1 MDNNLSNSPD
11 PGSIFPTQINN
22 NQNPLSN
29 DNPPNPQSL
38 QPSTDSP
45 TQTPDSP
52 KPQYQPKKK
61 LFLALLGMILALTFL
76 CLGIITVAIAYD
88 KIEIPKYPKLQNAI
102 TLAVMSIP
110 YTPKTPRYLLTR
122 TVIAHKDIT
131 KHSFDISIAMESQG
145 LTAITGLSKTEA
157 LAQGSINYQNPENII
172 FSANIALTKDF
183 NFEIKKPNQILYFKI
198 NKIPSY
204 IPAAFGMQIDQF
216 DPIIGKWV
224 SYDTTGLETKASEEL
239 NKDKEVKTPS
249 EEIIEGFESNFLK
262 DQLVKKLKVEKVKE
276 DKNNFYKLTIDFDK
290 KTLDELE
297 KILRK
302 DSAKTLYQDGETRLS
317 DVIKKMSWSIFIN
330 TKTYLTHK
338 IVVTSESEFDKINS
352 DYSSPFLGTSETLP
366 QNSKFN
372 FAMVIQFD
380 NFGEEINVSPP
391 SDAITFDEFLE
402 LFSKIVAEIYK
413 QISPPATPESGNN
426 RN

>member
-1 MDNNLSNSPD
+1 MDNNLLNPSNPD
-11 PGSIFPTQINN
+11 SIFSTQTNT
-22 NQNPLSN
+22 NQDSALDN
-29 DNPPNPQSL
+29 NPPNSQSL
-38 QPSTDSP
+38 QPSTDSKP
-45 TQTPDSP
+45 AQTPDSP
-52 KPQYQPKKK
+52 EPHPKKK
-61 LFLALLGMILALTFL
+61 LFLALLGIILALTFL

-88 KIEIPKYPKLQNAI
+88 KVEITKYPKLQNAV

-157 LAQGSINYQNPENII
+157 LAKGSINYQNPENII
-172 FSANIALTKDF
+172 FSANIAFTKDF

-204 IPAAFGMQIDQF
+204 IPATFGMQIDQF

-249 EEIIEGFESNFLK
+249 EEIIEDFESNFLK
-262 DQLVKKLKVEKVKE
+262 DQIVKKLKVEKVKE
-276 DKNNFYKLTIDFDK
+276 DNNNFYKLTVDFDK

-302 DSAKTLYQDGETRLS
+302 ESAKTLYQDGETRLS

-352 DYSSPFLGTSETLP
+352 NYSSPFLGTSETLP

-380 NFGEEINVSPP
+380 NFGEEIDVSPP
-391 SDAITFDEFLE
+391 ANAITFDEFLE
-402 LFSKIVAEIYK
+402 LFSKIAAEIYK
-413 QISPPATPESGNN
+413 QIYPTATPESGNN

>member
-1 MDNNLSNSPD
+1 MDNNLLNPPNPD
-11 PGSIFPTQINN
+11 SIFSTQTNTNQDSVLNN
-22 NQNPLSN
+22 
-29 DNPPNPQSL
+29 NPPNPQSL
-38 QPSTDSP
+38 QPSTDPKPS
-45 TQTPDSP
+45 QTPDSP
-52 KPQYQPKKK
+52 EPHPKKK
-61 LFLALLGMILALTFL
+61 LFLALLGIILALTFL

-88 KIEIPKYPKLQNAI
+88 KVEITRYPKLQNAI

-157 LAQGSINYQNPENII
+157 LAKGSINYQNPENII
-172 FSANIALTKDF
+172 FSANISLTKDF

-198 NKIPSY
+198 NKIPNY
-204 IPAAFGMQIDQF
+204 IPPTFGMQIDQF

-249 EEIIEGFESNFLK
+249 EEIIEDFESNFLK

-276 DKNNFYKLTIDFDK
+276 DENNFYKLTVDFDK

-302 DSAKTLYQDGETRLS
+302 DSTKTLYQDEETRLS

-380 NFGEEINVSPP
+380 NFGEEIDVSQPAN
-391 SDAITFDEFLE
+391 AITFDEFLE

-413 QISPPATPESGNN
+413 QLYPTATPESGNN